1 MKNRLMKLVQDNLK
15 AEKKFE
21 IRAEGDTPE
30 IFLYDAIGDWYGIS
44 AEAFVKALAQFDG
57 QDVLLRINSPGGDVF
72 EGRAMAT
79 AIQQHRGKVTAQIDG
94 LAASAATYVATA
106 AASTRI
112 SQGAFFMIHYA
123 WTLAIGNAD
132 ELETTAGLLRKVDG
146 SIVNDYLNKTSQEEA
161 QIREWMKAETWFTAD
176 EAVEYGFADSLLEGQ
191 SAAANLWNLS
201 AYNNGPAAVLAN
213 RRPEE
218 QPQYDR
224 ALAERRLALLERIA
238 A

>member
-1 MKNRLMKLVQDNLK
+1 MKNRLLKLVQDNLK
-15 AEKKFE
+15 AEKKFD

-146 SIVNDYLNKTSQEEA
+146 SIVNDYLNKTGQEEA

-191 SAAANLWNLS
+191 STAANLWNLS
-201 AYNNGPAAVLAN
+201 AYNNAPAALLAS
-213 RRPEE
+213 RQPEE